1 MLDNLLQY
9 VRDEVKPDMFFW
21 TGDNSPH
28 NVWANNNLE
37 VGNATLNIT
46 LAIQRMFDGS
56 NITVIPI
63 QGNHDT
69 WPVNVQDFAA
79 PNINIPINGFSGSWA
94 EWLDEDTLK
103 QFREYGYYSMELKLK
118 DGRTFPKTKIL
129 GINTQACNNMN
140 W

>member
-1 MLDNLLQY
+1 MLDNLLTY

-46 LAIQRMFDGS
+46 LAIQRVFDGS

-63 QGNHDT
+63 
-69 WPVNVQDFAA
+69 
-79 PNINIPINGFSGSWA
+79 
-94 EWLDEDTLK
+94 
-103 QFREYGYYSMELKLK
+103 
-118 DGRTFPKTKIL
+118 
-129 GINTQACNNMN
+129 
-140 W
+140 